1 MRVTVRVKPGA
12 SRTRVGGSWDVAGA
26 RQLVVSVTARAVD
39 GAATEA
45 VLDAVASAFG
55 LRRRAVR
62 LVSGQVSRTKV
73 VEVDVEETGGAAV
86 LARLLERGH

>member
-39 GAATEA
+39 GAASEA

-73 VEVDVEETGGAAV
+73 VEVDVDETGGAAV
-86 LARLLERGH
+86 LARLLERGR